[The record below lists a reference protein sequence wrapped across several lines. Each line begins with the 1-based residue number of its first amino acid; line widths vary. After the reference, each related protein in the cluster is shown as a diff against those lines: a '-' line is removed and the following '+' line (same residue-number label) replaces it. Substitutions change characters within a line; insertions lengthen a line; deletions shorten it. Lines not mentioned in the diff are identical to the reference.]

1 MWQLTFERT
10 QGNVNAKARS
20 TRTRAAVSAVP
31 EKRRRQSP
39 DERRAQIIRES
50 INFFSEHGFSGSTH
64 DLAKQIGVTQPLMFR
79 YFESKDDL
87 VDAVF
92 DAVFTQRWDSQW
104 PKLIRDRSLSLRERL
119 VQFYNSYLKVV
130 FNRDWMRLY
139 VFAGLSGV
147 EINRRYFRILEQRIL
162 MPLCEE
168 LRAEYR
174 MVSGLEIP
182 ITEDELDFVW
192 SFHGGIFYH
201 GIRRCAFGT
210 STDHELSQNVLDVTI
225 DAFIDAAPHAIARF
239 TAEARRP

>member
-1 MWQLTFERT
+1 MATTFERT
-10 QGNVNAKARS
+10 QGNVNGRAKS
-20 TRTRAAVSAVP
+20 TRTSTDVSAVP
-31 EKRRRQSP
+31 ATRRRQSP

-50 INFFSEHGFSGSTH
+50 INFFSEHGFAGSTH

-87 VDAVF
+87 IDAVF
-92 DAVFTQRWDSQW
+92 NAVFTQRWDSQW
-104 PKLIRDRSLSLRERL
+104 HKLIRDRSLPLRERL
-119 VQFYNSYLKVV
+119 ARFYSSYLKVV
-130 FNRDWMRLY
+130 FNRDWIRLY

-147 EINRRYFRILEQRIL
+147 EINRRYFRIVEQRIL

-174 MVSGLEIP
+174 MASRLEIP
-182 ITEDELDFVW
+182 ITEDELDYVW

-210 STDHELSQNVLDVTI
+210 STDHELSQTVLDVTI

-239 TAEARRP
+239 IAQTHRP

>member
-1 MWQLTFERT
+1 MNGR
-10 QGNVNAKARS
+10 AKL
-20 TRTRAAVSAVP
+20 TRTGTDVSAVP

-50 INFFSEHGFSGSTH
+50 IKFFSEHGFAGSTH

-87 VDAVF
+87 VEAVF
-92 DAVFTQRWDSQW
+92 NAVFTQRWDSQW
-104 PKLIRDRSLSLRERL
+104 PKLIRDRSLPLRDRL
-119 VQFYNSYLKVV
+119 VRFYNSYLKVV

-174 MVSGLEIP
+174 MASGLEIP
-182 ITEDELDFVW
+182 ITEAELDYVW

-210 STDHELSQNVLDVTI
+210 STDHELSQAVLDSTI
-225 DAFIDAAPHAIARF
+225 DAFIDAAPHVIARF
-239 TAEARRP
+239 TAEAHRP